1 MSYFKIFGCN
11 FMVLRK
17 VFSSTYFY
25 QISVCL
31 PTNNEIWLGFNMT
44 LYYLHNIKHSVS
56 TLTTI
61 YWFRKCWYTYYLP
74 SSYDQETLWVQSCLL
89 VENFPKL
96 PYYYSLPIQGT
107 LIWLKPKFIFI
118 YYTVAHVFV
127 NHILIT
133 IQKRDS
139 MNLYFYMVGIAS
151 YRIC

>member
-1 MSYFKIFGCN
+1 MIR
-11 FMVLRK
+11 V
-17 VFSSTYFY
+17 
-25 QISVCL
+25 
-31 PTNNEIWLGFNMT
+31 NMT
-44 LYYLHNIKHSVS
+44 LYLSIKHIYETIRYYLHNIKHSVS

-61 YWFRKCWYTYYLP
+61 YWFGECWYTYYLP

-118 YYTVAHVFV
+118 YYTVAHVFC
-127 NHILIT
+127 
-133 IQKRDS
+133 QP
-139 MNLYFYMVGIAS
+139 YFDNNPEKGQYESIFLLGWNFAS